1 MNTRLE
7 RFRTSLEQNAA
18 DGPLLEDLIEEFAPA
33 IPDWEVSDCWRWD
46 EWPRRSEFDLARNE
60 DGVDL
65 VAQKTDG
72 RLIAIQA
79 KARSGDAIS
88 PTDIQKLVGA
98 APDEIFGERWFVTT
112 AQQTARIEKVLQNT
126 GVIWK
131 DALVELSH
139 ETPDRAAG
147 ADDADPRTAMQA
159 EAVQRCVDTLQ
170 DPQPEL
176 LDEWRKAGAKL
187 DYLPKDVGRATLV
200 LPCGTGKTRISAQV
214 VDRLCADGDLAVMLV
229 PSIALIP
236 QARHAYLATLR
247 DAGRQPVTIAV
258 CSDGTAGHVSA
269 KDEERR
275 TDDPTADTGHTHATE
290 IGCRTARSEAEVR
303 EFVEQDCRNDRLN
316 VIFSTYQSAHHV
328 AEALRRT
335 KRHAQ
340 VLVCDEAH
348 RTAQIKQIRRKQ
360 LAERIRNFTICHD
373 QAGFPARYRL
383 YQTATPKIFPA
394 DNKRV
399 QNLDRTKYVVHSMSD
414 SSVFG
419 GVAYRVSYQ
428 SAVENDL
435 LTDYRIIAFGV
446 DEAAWAAADRICR
459 QIEARERKEKRKQSG
474 LGTADALA
482 WLIYGI
488 VLYGGVGGAEAED
501 RVRIRRSI
509 AFLNRTARS
518 KEMARW
524 LCSADGREEIEAYFR
539 AKKLP
544 APTGLHNVI
553 HLDAT
558 HSAAQRRAELVNL
571 ANVNEGDTAGI
582 TNVGIFGE
590 GTDTPSLDAVAIL
603 APRKSPTDVI
613 QIVGRCMRRSPEKTT
628 GYVIVPVAL
637 PRGLDAETSLGM
649 TDLGEEWKPLSQ
661 ILTALR
667 AHDGRVED
675 RVHDLLDIYVP
686 PDERSEIERAVVA
699 VDGNVVRTGVWKG
712 PVDSSPEE
720 VIGRVK
726 PPAWRER
733 PGRGPTELSDYLTPK
748 HGFTWSEQRVVNDRP
763 TDRITDRGPQADQE
777 LLKKF
782 PAVDIIRRDRRGVR
796 VAPHVKPVGSLDSDD
811 GGFDVT
817 ETVSKGRAQ
826 ANKTE
831 LLREPRRRRLKRAA
845 PAAPGESPSLWQKLE
860 SHDPT
865 RGLAV
870 EVMERSGLRGNPAR
884 DFNLLQEPL
893 HDAAGDLRADGF
905 EGELR
910 IRLGMEPAGQ
920 DGTASGE
927 ESGASACQVASLLVL
942 NALILHAR
950 LEGTSGRVRE
960 LIGDCTLDSLG
971 RADDPCVALSDGWT
985 RVLEYDYRP
994 VFEPARNVVNWL
1006 RDSERR
1012 FAGRRA
1018 VRRLAGWAAEN
1029 ADHYASMGM
1038 EYAGELFSR
1047 VMGHQAADGAFFTRP
1062 EAARLLAELA
1072 LEEMDVERFSN
1083 AAEWQKL
1090 KAADLACGS
1099 GTLLNAWIE
1108 AVKQRMRAEG
1118 AHEGQCST
1126 WHRVA
1131 VEELASGLDIN
1142 PVSLQLAAGRFTLG
1156 NLEIDYRR
1164 MALYALEHGKTGR
1177 GAVRLGALELL
1188 GDDEIVGAAPDKF
1201 DWADD
1206 HIVHPDVKASLRG
1219 TRCVIMNP
1227 PFSDNVKRNRNL
1239 EPGVK
1244 ARMQERELALRDRV
1258 AASDADAGALIDT
1271 NSLSTF
1277 FTPLA
1282 EKLLSADDGV
1292 VAKIMPMT
1300 ACTGTSGAEERVL
1313 LASRLWVRYIVMCHD
1328 PKNINLSQKT
1338 KINECMLIATRKGR
1352 GGEEPTMFVKLSRY
1366 PKNGDDA
1373 ARIARA
1379 IANGEWDA
1387 IGTACSWPAEWMRA
1401 GDWSPIQW
1409 YDSRLAT
1416 AARDIVQASG
1426 MKRAIDLYS
1435 FGSGRSIRDEFEKV
1449 PVSEETTDDIWIFTS
1464 IAEPLR
1470 TTLDGKPDAR
1480 WRVKPVERRRRR
1492 ARAGLTE
1499 EHLEKASY
1507 VLAAL
1512 SYSTTSSRTTA
1523 QYCSSTSIGTVYV
1536 PIGAAD
1542 QAEAKALNVIWNST
1556 PTLLQL
1562 LSMRSKKATYPQW
1575 SIHQLEGVRIPA
1587 RVNDP
1592 NVVEVLAKVHDE
1604 LAGQEIGRLQHAAD
1618 DPVRHAIDAS
1628 RARPLRHRRDDRP

>member
-7 RFRTSLEQNAA
+7 RFRMSLQQNAA
-18 DGPLLEDLIEEFAPA
+18 DGPLLEDLIEEFAPV
-33 IPDWEVSDCWRWD
+33 IPDWEVRDCWRWA
-46 EWPRRSEFDLARNE
+46 EWPRRTEFDLASQE

-65 VAQKTDG
+65 VAEKTDG

-88 PTDIQKLVGA
+88 PSDIQKLVGA
-98 APDEIFGERWFVTT
+98 APGGIFDERWFVTT
-112 AQQTARIEKVLQNT
+112 AKQTARIEKVLQNT
-126 GVIWK
+126 RVIWK
-131 DALVELSH
+131 DALVELSSDP
-139 ETPDRAAG
+139 PDRAVG
-147 ADDADPRTAMQA
+147 VDDADPRTAMQA
-159 EAVQRCVDTLQ
+159 EAVERCVHALEH
-170 DPQPEL
+170 PQFDL
-176 LDEWRKAGAKL
+176 LEQWRQAGAKL

-200 LPCGTGKTRISAQV
+200 LPCGTGKTRVSAHV

-236 QARHAYLATLR
+236 QARQAYLATLR
-247 DAGRQPVTIAV
+247 HAGRQPVSIAV
-258 CSDGTAGHVSA
+258 CSDRTAGHVTPR
-269 KDEERR
+269 DEERR

-290 IGCRTARSEAEVR
+290 LGCRTAQSEAEVR
-303 EFVEQDCRNDRLN
+303 NFIEHDCRNDRLN

-328 AEALRRT
+328 AEALRRA
-335 KRHAQ
+335 KRHAE

-348 RTAQIKQIRRKQ
+348 RTAQIKQIRKQ
-360 LAERIRNFTICHD
+360 QIAERIRNFTICHD
-373 QAGFPARYRL
+373 QAAFPARYRL
-383 YQTATPKIFPA
+383 YQTATPKIYPA

-414 SSVFG
+414 ASVFG

-428 SAVENDL
+428 SAVQNDL

-459 QIEARERKEKRKQSG
+459 QIEAKERKEKRKQSG

-488 VLYGGVGGAEAED
+488 VLYGGVGSDETGD
-501 RVRIRRSI
+501 RVRIRRSL

-524 LCSADGREEIEAYFR
+524 LSSADGREEIEAYFR
-539 AKKLP
+539 AKELST
-544 APTGLHNVI
+544 PTGSHDVI

-558 HSAAQRRAELVNL
+558 HSAAQRRAELVKL
-571 ANVNEGDTAGI
+571 ANVNEADTAGI

-649 TDLGEEWKPLSQ
+649 TELGEEWKPLSQ

-667 AHDGRVED
+667 AHDGRIED

-686 PDERSEIERAVVA
+686 PDERSEVERAIVA

-712 PVDSSPEE
+712 PLDSSPED
-720 VIGRVK
+720 VLRRVK

-733 PGRGPTELSDYLTPK
+733 PGRKPTELSDFLTAK
-748 HGFTWSEQRVVNDRP
+748 DGFTWSEQRVVNDRP
-763 TDRITDRGPQADQE
+763 TDKITDRGPEADQE
-777 LLKKF
+777 LLKNF

-796 VAPHVKPVGSLDSDD
+796 VAPHVKPVGTLDSDD

-826 ANKTE
+826 ANRTE
-831 LLREPRRRRLKRAA
+831 LLREPRPRRMKRAA
-845 PAAPGESPSLWQKLE
+845 PAATGESPLLWQKLE

-870 EVMERSGLRGNPAR
+870 EVMERSGLRGNPVR

-893 HDAAGDLRADGF
+893 HDAAGALRADGF

-910 IRLGMEPAGQ
+910 IRLGMESAGQ
-920 DGTASGE
+920 DGTRLGE

-950 LEGTSGRVRE
+950 LEGTNGRVRE
-960 LIGDCTLDSLG
+960 LIGDCTLDSVG
-971 RADDPCVALSDGWT
+971 RADDPCAALSDGWT

-1012 FAGRRA
+1012 FAGWRA
-1018 VRRLAGWAAEN
+1018 VRRLAGWAADN

-1072 LEEMDVERFSN
+1072 LDRMDVERFSN
-1083 AAEWQKL
+1083 PAEWPKL

-1099 GTLLNAWIE
+1099 GMLLNAWIE
-1108 AVKQRMRAEG
+1108 AVKERMRAEG

-1131 VEELASGLDIN
+1131 VEELVSGLDIN

-1164 MALYALEHGKTGR
+1164 MALYALEHGKAAS

-1201 DWADD
+1201 NWADD
-1206 HIVHPDVKASLRG
+1206 HIVHPEVKASLRG

-1227 PFSDNVKRNRNL
+1227 PFSFNTKRNQNL
-1239 EPGVK
+1239 EPSVK
-1244 ARMQERELALRDRV
+1244 RSMQGRELALRDRV
-1258 AASDADAGALIDT
+1258 ALSDPDSGALIDT
-1271 NSLSTF
+1271 NSIRTF

-1282 EKLLSADDGV
+1282 EKLLSPADGV
-1292 VAKIMPMT
+1292 LAQIIPMT
-1300 ACTGTSGAEERVL
+1300 ACTGKSGAEERRL
-1313 LASRLWVRYIVMCHD
+1313 LASRFRVRYIVMCHD

-1338 KINECMLIATRKGR
+1338 AINECMLIATRKGR
-1352 GGEEPTMFVKLSRY
+1352 GENEPTTFVRLSRY

-1387 IGTACSWPAEWMRA
+1387 IGTA
-1401 GDWSPIQW
+1401 
-1409 YDSRLAT
+1409 SRLA
-1416 AARDIVQASG
+1416 G
-1426 MKRAIDLYS
+1426 
-1435 FGSGRSIRDEFEKV
+1435 
-1449 PVSEETTDDIWIFTS
+1449 
-1464 IAEPLR
+1464 
-1470 TTLDGKPDAR
+1470 
-1480 WRVKPVERRRRR
+1480 
-1492 ARAGLTE
+1492 
-1499 EHLEKASY
+1499 
-1507 VLAAL
+1507 
-1512 SYSTTSSRTTA
+1512 
-1523 QYCSSTSIGTVYV
+1523 
-1536 PIGAAD
+1536 
-1542 QAEAKALNVIWNST
+1542 
-1556 PTLLQL
+1556 
-1562 LSMRSKKATYPQW
+1562 
-1575 SIHQLEGVRIPA
+1575 
-1587 RVNDP
+1587 
-1592 NVVEVLAKVHDE
+1592 
-1604 LAGQEIGRLQHAAD
+1604 
-1618 DPVRHAIDAS
+1618 
-1628 RARPLRHRRDDRP
+1628 

>member
-18 DGPLLEDLIEEFAPA
+18 DGTLLEDLIEEFAPA
-33 IPDWEVSDCWRWD
+33 IPDWEVSECWRWA
-46 EWPRRSEFDLARNE
+46 EWPRRSEFDLPPVE

-65 VAQKTDG
+65 VAEKTDG

-79 KARSGDAIS
+79 KGRSGDTVS

-98 APDEIFGERWFVTT
+98 APEKIFGERWFVTT
-112 AQQTARIEKVLQNT
+112 VKQTAGIERVLQNT

-131 DALVELSH
+131 DALVELSP
-139 ETPDRAAG
+139 ETLDRAAA
-147 ADDADPRTAMQA
+147 ADDDDPRTAMQA
-159 EAVQRCVDTLQ
+159 EAVERCVDALQ
-170 DPQPEL
+170 HPQPEL
-176 LDEWRKAGAKL
+176 LEHWRKAGAKL
-187 DYLPKDVGRATLV
+187 DYLPTDVGRVTLV

-236 QARHAYLATLR
+236 QARQGYLATLH
-247 DAGRQPVTIAV
+247 DARRQPVTIAV
-258 CSDGTAGHVSA
+258 CSDRTAGHVSP

-303 EFVEQDCRNDRLN
+303 KFIEQDCRNDRLN
-316 VIFSTYQSAHHV
+316 VLFSTYQSAHHV

-348 RTAQIKQIRRKQ
+348 RTAQIKQIRRQ
-360 LAERIRNFTICHD
+360 QIAERIRNFTICHD

-383 YQTATPKIFPA
+383 YQTATPKIYPA

-414 SSVFG
+414 ASVFG

-435 LTDYRIIAFGV
+435 LTDYRIVAFGV

-459 QIEARERKEKRKQSG
+459 QIEAKERKEKRRQSA

-488 VLYGGVGGAEAED
+488 VLYGGVGSDEAGD
-501 RVRIRRSI
+501 RVRIRRSL

-518 KEMARW
+518 KAMAGW
-524 LCSADGREEIEAYFR
+524 LRSADGREEIEAYFL

-544 APTGLHNVI
+544 APTGSHDVI

-558 HSAAQRRAELVNL
+558 HSAAQRRAELMNL

-649 TDLGEEWKPLSQ
+649 TELGEEWKPLSQ
-661 ILTALR
+661 ILTAMR
-667 AHDGRVED
+667 AHDGRIED

-686 PDERSEIERAVVA
+686 PDERSELERAIVA

-720 VIGRVK
+720 VIRRVS

-733 PGRGPTELSDYLTPK
+733 PGRRPTELSDYLTAK
-748 HGFTWSEQRVVNDRP
+748 DGFTWSEQRVVNDRP
-763 TDRITDRGPQADQE
+763 TDRITDRGPEADQE

-796 VAPHVKPVGSLDSDD
+796 MAPHVKPVGTLDGDD

-817 ETVSKGRAQ
+817 ETVSKARAQ
-826 ANKTE
+826 ANNTA
-831 LLREPRRRRLKRAA
+831 LLREPRPRRMKRAA
-845 PAAPGESPSLWQKLE
+845 PAAPGESPSLWEKLE

-870 EVMERSGLRGNPAR
+870 EVMERSGLRGNPTR

-893 HDAAGDLRADGF
+893 HDAAGALRADGL
-905 EGELR
+905 EAELR
-910 IRLGMEPAGQ
+910 IRLGMEPAGR
-920 DGTASGE
+920 DGTALGE
-927 ESGASACQVASLLVL
+927 ESGASACQIASLLIL

-950 LEGTSGRVRE
+950 LEGTSSRVRE
-960 LIGDCTLDSLG
+960 LIGDCTLDSIG
-971 RADDPCVALSDGWT
+971 KADDPCAALSDGWT

-1012 FAGRRA
+1012 VAGWRA

-1072 LEEMDVERFSN
+1072 LDEMDVERFSN
-1083 AAEWQKL
+1083 AAEWPKL
-1090 KAADLACGS
+1090 KTADLACGS
-1099 GTLLNAWIE
+1099 GMLLNAWIE
-1108 AVKQRMRAEG
+1108 AVKERMRAEG
-1118 AHEGQCST
+1118 AHEEQCST
-1126 WHRVA
+1126 WHRMA
-1131 VEELASGLDIN
+1131 VEGLASGLDKN

-1156 NLEIDYRR
+1156 NLEIDYRK
-1164 MALYALEHGKTGR
+1164 MELYALEHGKTAS

-1188 GDDEIVGAAPDKF
+1188 GDDEFVGAAPDTF

-1227 PFSDNVKRNRNL
+1227 PYSDNVKRNRNL
-1239 EPGVK
+1239 VCCPGNTHRNTRHLVENRLRGGDPHERRGRGIVAVDERLDLAHQIRDAAERAPLDRPLAEQAEPPLHLVQPGRVGGCEVQMEAWPRRQPLLDLGVLVRRVVVQYQVDVQLRRHLPVDQ
-1244 ARMQERELALRDRV
+1244 AQERQELLVAVPLPALADHPAGGDVQGGKQCRRAVPDVVVGVAFDVAQAHRQRRLGAIERLNLRLLVHTQDHRVVRRVEVQPDNVAHFLDEERVGGQLEGLRQVRLDPEQSEPTLHRALGNALGTRQRARAPVRGGVGRLPQRTADDRCYLV
-1258 AASDADAGALIDT
+1258 VVIGPGPTGSEFVVQALDAGRSEAPSPLADGLRCDADAPGDGSVGQAFGAGENHAGPLHQGVGQGGRVSNSAELI
-1271 NSLSTF
+1271 
-1277 FTPLA
+1277 
-1282 EKLLSADDGV
+1282 LLLVG
-1292 VAKIMPMT
+1292 
-1300 ACTGTSGAEERVL
+1300 ER
-1313 LASRLWVRYIVMCHD
+1313 
-1328 PKNINLSQKT
+1328 
-1338 KINECMLIATRKGR
+1338 
-1352 GGEEPTMFVKLSRY
+1352 
-1366 PKNGDDA
+1366 
-1373 ARIARA
+1373 
-1379 IANGEWDA
+1379 EW
-1387 IGTACSWPAEWMRA
+1387 C
-1401 GDWSPIQW
+1401 Q
-1409 YDSRLAT
+1409 
-1416 AARDIVQASG
+1416 
-1426 MKRAIDLYS
+1426 
-1435 FGSGRSIRDEFEKV
+1435 
-1449 PVSEETTDDIWIFTS
+1449 
-1464 IAEPLR
+1464 
-1470 TTLDGKPDAR
+1470 
-1480 WRVKPVERRRRR
+1480 
-1492 ARAGLTE
+1492 
-1499 EHLEKASY
+1499 
-1507 VLAAL
+1507 
-1512 SYSTTSSRTTA
+1512 
-1523 QYCSSTSIGTVYV
+1523 
-1536 PIGAAD
+1536 
-1542 QAEAKALNVIWNST
+1542 
-1556 PTLLQL
+1556 
-1562 LSMRSKKATYPQW
+1562 
-1575 SIHQLEGVRIPA
+1575 
-1587 RVNDP
+1587 
-1592 NVVEVLAKVHDE
+1592 
-1604 LAGQEIGRLQHAAD
+1604 
-1618 DPVRHAIDAS
+1618 
-1628 RARPLRHRRDDRP
+1628 

>member
-18 DGPLLEDLIEEFAPA
+18 DGRLLEDLIEEFAPA

-46 EWPRRSEFDLARNE
+46 EWPRLSEFDLDRNE

-65 VAQKTDG
+65 VAEKTDG

-112 AQQTARIEKVLQNT
+112 AKQTARIEKVLQNT

-159 EAVQRCVDTLQ
+159 EAVQRCVDALQ

-258 CSDGTAGHVSA
+258 CSDLTAGHVSA

-328 AEALRRT
+328 AEALRST

-360 LAERIRNFTICHD
+360 IAERIRNFTICHD
-373 QAGFPARYRL
+373 QARFPARYRL

-414 SSVFG
+414 ASVFG

-488 VLYGGVGGAEAED
+488 VLYGGVGSDEAED

-524 LCSADGREEIEAYFR
+524 LCSADGREEIEAYFQ
-539 AKKLP
+539 AKKLL

-603 APRKSPTDVI
+603 APRKAPTDVI

-675 RVHDLLDIYVP
+675 RVHDLLDIYIP
-686 PDERSEIERAVVA
+686 PDERSEIERAIVA

-733 PGRGPTELSDYLTPK
+733 LGRGPTELSDYLTPK
-748 HGFTWSEQRVVNDRP
+748 DGFTWSEQRVVNDRP
-763 TDRITDRGPQADQE
+763 TDRITDRGPEADQE
-777 LLKKF
+777 LLKQF

-796 VAPHVKPVGSLDSDD
+796 VAPHVKPVGTLDSDD
-811 GGFDVT
+811 GGFDVA
-817 ETVSKGRAQ
+817 ETVSKARAQ
-826 ANKTE
+826 ANNTE
-831 LLREPRRRRLKRAA
+831 LLREPRPRRMKRAA
-845 PAAPGESPSLWQKLE
+845 PAPPGESPSLWQKLE
-860 SHDPT
+860 SQDPT

-870 EVMERSGLRGNPAR
+870 EVMERSGLRGNPVR

-893 HDAAGDLRADGF
+893 HDAAGYLRADGF
-905 EGELR
+905 EAELR
-910 IRLGMEPAGQ
+910 IRLGMEPAGR

-927 ESGASACQVASLLVL
+927 ESGASACQIASLLVL

-960 LIGDCTLDSLG
+960 LIGDCTLDSIG
-971 RADDPCVALSDGWT
+971 QADDPCAALSDGWT

-1012 FAGRRA
+1012 VAGWRA

-1062 EAARLLAELA
+1062 EAARLLAEL
-1072 LEEMDVERFSN
+1072 
-1083 AAEWQKL
+1083 
-1090 KAADLACGS
+1090 
-1099 GTLLNAWIE
+1099 
-1108 AVKQRMRAEG
+1108 G
-1118 AHEGQCST
+1118 A
-1126 WHRVA
+1126 
-1131 VEELASGLDIN
+1131 
-1142 PVSLQLAAGRFTLG
+1142 
-1156 NLEIDYRR
+1156 RR
-1164 MALYALEHGKTGR
+1164 DGC
-1177 GAVRLGALELL
+1177 GAL
-1188 GDDEIVGAAPDKF
+1188 
-1201 DWADD
+1201 
-1206 HIVHPDVKASLRG
+1206 
-1219 TRCVIMNP
+1219 
-1227 PFSDNVKRNRNL
+1227 L
-1239 EPGVK
+1239 ECGP
-1244 ARMQERELALRDRV
+1244 
-1258 AASDADAGALIDT
+1258 
-1271 NSLSTF
+1271 
-1277 FTPLA
+1277 
-1282 EKLLSADDGV
+1282 
-1292 VAKIMPMT
+1292 
-1300 ACTGTSGAEERVL
+1300 
-1313 LASRLWVRYIVMCHD
+1313 
-1328 PKNINLSQKT
+1328 
-1338 KINECMLIATRKGR
+1338 
-1352 GGEEPTMFVKLSRY
+1352 
-1366 PKNGDDA
+1366 
-1373 ARIARA
+1373 
-1379 IANGEWDA
+1379 
-1387 IGTACSWPAEWMRA
+1387 
-1401 GDWSPIQW
+1401 
-1409 YDSRLAT
+1409 
-1416 AARDIVQASG
+1416 
-1426 MKRAIDLYS
+1426 
-1435 FGSGRSIRDEFEKV
+1435 SGRS
-1449 PVSEETTDDIWIFTS
+1449 
-1464 IAEPLR
+1464 
-1470 TTLDGKPDAR
+1470 
-1480 WRVKPVERRRRR
+1480 
-1492 ARAGLTE
+1492 
-1499 EHLEKASY
+1499 
-1507 VLAAL
+1507 
-1512 SYSTTSSRTTA
+1512 
-1523 QYCSSTSIGTVYV
+1523 
-1536 PIGAAD
+1536 
-1542 QAEAKALNVIWNST
+1542 
-1556 PTLLQL
+1556 
-1562 LSMRSKKATYPQW
+1562 
-1575 SIHQLEGVRIPA
+1575 
-1587 RVNDP
+1587 
-1592 NVVEVLAKVHDE
+1592 
-1604 LAGQEIGRLQHAAD
+1604 
-1618 DPVRHAIDAS
+1618 
-1628 RARPLRHRRDDRP
+1628 